1 MELLI
6 YAAFLVLA
14 VLAYVSRQVASKGE
28 ERKVN
33 VSNINFKRWE
43 KWSSFSWQQ
52 SEVPCTHAMLQVNKN
67 MSCRQ
72 FLILLTKNV
81 DEFM

>member
-33 VSNINFKRWE
+33 VSNINFKR
-43 KWSSFSWQQ
+43 
-52 SEVPCTHAMLQVNKN
+52 
-67 MSCRQ
+67 
-72 FLILLTKNV
+72 
-81 DEFM
+81 

>member
-1 MELLI
+1 MFSTDWTAGGQFAAALSISDRRADNTAPDLQQLGTMELLI

-43 KWSSFSWQQ
+43 KLSTFSS
-52 SEVPCTHAMLQVNKN
+52 
-67 MSCRQ
+67 
-72 FLILLTKNV
+72 
-81 DEFM
+81 